1 MIERMSEAEICMDY
15 RQAANPGKQIGILAE
30 LNLCGVA
37 EIVEILE
44 RNGCKVDKR
53 CLPRKKKQEPFRL
66 AQEPETLEETAETP
80 AEPEPT
86 TEPAPEPEPEPEQEP
101 ALEEPRQDASPMTAR
116 KLCELLYR
124 VEDDAVI
131 LIDGEPIRSCM
142 LRTCPWS
149 EDGEKRPAELDLLSD
164 YGLELLKT
172 RRS

>member
-1 MIERMSEAEICMDY
+1 MIERMSEAEICLDY

-66 AQEPETLEETAETP
+66 AQEPKTPEETAETP

-86 TEPAPEPEPEPEQEP
+86 TEPAPEPEPEG
-101 ALEEPRQDASPMTAR
+101 PRPMTAHD
-116 KLCELLYR
+116 LIELLHGIP
-124 VEDDAVI
+124 DDAAI

-172 RRS
+172 RRA